1 MDRIFVGIDVSKNQ
15 LDWFVQPLGIQ
26 GSVATDET
34 GLAELVAQL
43 SALPDVRVVL
53 EATGGFEKPVGAALA
68 HAGIPCSI
76 VNPRQVRDF
85 ARALGQLAKTDR
97 VDAKVLA
104 LFAER
109 IRPEPRPWASA
120 EREQLEA
127 LLSRRRQLLEMLG
140 AEQNR
145 LAQSRQPAVIKNVK
159 AHIAWLRKRIEPLD
173 RDLDRLV
180 QASPSWKVQEDL
192 LRSVPGVGPILSRT
206 LLAEL
211 PELGQLSHKQIA
223 GLVGVAPYACDSGA
237 WRGKRR
243 IWGGRADLR
252 AVLYMATL
260 AAVRYN
266 PTLAAFYLRLCR
278 QGKPKKVAL
287 VAAMHK
293 LLTWLNAMTR
303 ANTPWNP
310 QTHPFP
316 QQHTFTS

>member
-1 MDRIFVGIDVSKNQ
+1 MNRIFVGIDVSKKR
-15 LDWFVQPLGIQ
+15 LDWFVRPLGLK
-26 GSVATDET
+26 GSTATDDK

-43 SALPDVRVVL
+43 ATYIDVRVVL

-68 HAGIPCSI
+68 HAGIACSI

-85 ARALGQLAKTDR
+85 ARAIGQLAKTDR
-97 VDAKVLA
+97 VDAAVLA

-109 IRPEPRPWASA
+109 IQPEPRPWASE

-127 LLSRRRQLLEMLG
+127 LLSRRRQLLDMLG

-159 AHIAWLRKRIEPLD
+159 AHIAWLRKRIEQLD
-173 RDLDRLV
+173 GDLDGLV

-192 LRSVPGVGPILSRT
+192 LRSVPGVGPVLSRT

-211 PELGQLSHKQIA
+211 PELGKLNHKQIA

-243 IWGGRADLR
+243 IWGGRADIR

-260 AAVRYN
+260 VAVRHN
-266 PTLAAFYLRLCR
+266 QTLKAFYLRLCD

-303 ANTPWNP
+303 ANAPWNP
-310 QTHPFP
+310 QTTLSP
-316 QQHTFTS
+316 QQPTFTP

>member
-1 MDRIFVGIDVSKNQ
+1 
-15 LDWFVQPLGIQ
+15 
-26 GSVATDET
+26 
-34 GLAELVAQL
+34 
-43 SALPDVRVVL
+43 
-53 EATGGFEKPVGAALA
+53 
-68 HAGIPCSI
+68 
-76 VNPRQVRDF
+76 
-85 ARALGQLAKTDR
+85 LAKTDR
-97 VDAKVLA
+97 VDAAVLA

-109 IRPEPRPWASA
+109 IQPEPRPWASE
-120 EREQLEA
+120 EREHLEA
-127 LLSRRRQLLEMLG
+127 LLSRRRQLLDMLG

-159 AHIAWLRKRIEPLD
+159 AHIAWLHKRIEQLD
-173 RDLDRLV
+173 RDVDELV

-192 LRSVPGVGPILSRT
+192 LRSVPGVGPVLSRT

-211 PELGQLSHKQIA
+211 PELGKLSHKQIA

-243 IWGGRADLR
+243 IWGGRADIR

-260 AAVRYN
+260 AAVRHN
-266 PTLAAFYLRLCR
+266 QTLKVFYLRLCG

-303 ANTPWNP
+303 ANSPWNP
-310 QTHPFP
+310 QTTLSP
-316 QQHTFTS
+316 QQPTVTS